1 MTDNLTLVVYN
12 VNRALQE
19 LTLHC
24 EQIDDAM
31 ESLKELKKSIL
42 HNISVAKQSMEALYN
57 AERNIEE
64 LPGEPLRFL
73 WRDGVL

>member
-1 MTDNLTLVVYN
+1 MTDNLNLVVYN

-19 LTLHC
+19 MDLHC

-64 LPGEPLRFL
+64 LPKEPLRFL
-73 WRDGVL
+73 WRDVVL

>member
-19 LTLHC
+19 LNLHC

-31 ESLKELKKSIL
+31 ESLKELRKSIL

-57 AERNIEE
+57 AERNIKE
-64 LPGEPLRFL
+64 LPEEPLRFL
-73 WRDGVL
+73 WRDNVL

>member
-57 AERNIEE
+57 AERNIKE
-64 LPGEPLRFL
+64 LPEEPLRFL
-73 WRDGVL
+73 WRDGIL

>member
-19 LTLHC
+19 LNLHC

-57 AERNIEE
+57 AERNIGE
-64 LPGEPLRFL
+64 LPEEPLRFL

>member
-24 EQIDDAM
+24 EQVDDAM

-64 LPGEPLRFL
+64 LPEEPLRFL
-73 WRDGVL
+73 WRDVVL

>member
-19 LTLHC
+19 LYLHS
-24 EQIDDAM
+24 EQIDEAM
-31 ESLKELKKSIL
+31 ESLKGLKKSIL

-57 AERNIEE
+57 AERNPEE
-64 LPGEPLRFL
+64 LPEEPLRFL
-73 WRDGVL
+73 WRDGIL

>member
-19 LTLHC
+19 LYLHS

-31 ESLKELKKSIL
+31 ESLKGLKKSIL

-57 AERNIEE
+57 AERNPEE
-64 LPGEPLRFL
+64 LSEEPLRFL

>member
-1 MTDNLTLVVYN
+1 MTDNLNLVVYN

-19 LTLHC
+19 MDLHC

-57 AERNIEE
+57 AVRNPAD
-64 LPGEPLRFL
+64 LPEEPLRFL

>member
-64 LPGEPLRFL
+64 LPEEPLRFL
-73 WRDGVL
+73 WRDVVL

>member
-1 MTDNLTLVVYN
+1 MTDNLNLVVYN

-19 LTLHC
+19 MDLHC

-57 AERNIEE
+57 AERNPEE
-64 LPGEPLRFL
+64 LPEEPLRFL